1 MTLIEERR
9 LVTVLFAD
17 LVGFTGR
24 ADASDPELVREMQR
38 AYFSAVSE
46 QVERYGGVVEKYIG
60 DAVMAIFGVPQ
71 AHDDDAERAL
81 HAALGIR
88 DAIGGLGWDLEIR
101 IGVNSGEVVG
111 GAGAGRHGD
120 EYTVTGDAVNMA
132 ARLEQ
137 AADPGEIFVG
147 AVTRRLASDGFE
159 FAPLSGLEL
168 KGKKEPVEA
177 WRLVGALPARLRV
190 RIGEAPL
197 VGRVREL
204 AMLDAAIE
212 EAAGGRGLLVA
223 LVGEAGIGKSRL
235 ALELRVRAD
244 REGLAPLWATARPY
258 ASAFPYHVVS
268 QLAEGFLDRRGGS
281 VEEALTSLGAGAEP
295 DASSIRRW
303 AAVLA
308 DALGEKLDDPVLAEI
323 TPLGRQ
329 HLLVQVI
336 SALLVARCRAQP
348 QLIVLD
354 DLQWADAAS
363 MAVIDELVELVPD
376 LPLLLVAL
384 YRPEWSHGW
393 SGKSFYQ
400 QMNLGRLRTDD
411 ALLLSRDLAHGRA
424 LPGDLVQ
431 RILERSAGNPFFLEE
446 LLRAETGTELEQHAS
461 RLPETLHEVLLARID
476 SLPPAARQILQLAA
490 TVGMEFSQ
498 GIVAGI
504 ESRDDLADQLRFLQQ
519 HDLVVARPERPGD
532 RSFFFRHPLIHEV
545 AYRSLLLTRRRQLH
559 GRIAQWLEANAG
571 EESLPAIATHYHDS
585 DDLDKAREYLP
596 KAAERA
602 ASLNALHEAL
612 TFYLQ
617 AADLFRDEPPQR
629 ARMLEQAARQ
639 HYLLGDTET
648 AIEVLED
655 AVSLYWEAGE
665 ELHALDCRRW
675 LGRYFWLDGR
685 GAQADAEIT
694 AAIEGLERLPV
705 SRELAL
711 AYSFRAQAR
720 MLIPDFEGGVE
731 WARKAIEIAEPI
743 GATDA
748 LVHAYNNLGVSL
760 WGLGDPAGIDYIR
773 TSLAMAIEHN
783 IPDEAGRAYVNHSG
797 QGNALQPLPY
807 AEAEALLDEAVDY
820 AQRTQP
826 GGAYDSWLQS
836 ARGEFLF
843 FAARWDEAH
852 RQFQELAARTRA
864 NRYIQINIIA
874 FRALLAALR
883 GQPESA
889 AELVSTVVEP
899 AVGIGDLQA
908 YAPVLLGQSH
918 ARAGLTDAAGALEA
932 ITRAFALRGD
942 RNEPNISCWLLFES
956 ADVVTSLALAVGEPA
971 DASEA
976 IEQGV
981 RLLAAYAT
989 RITPDASIG
998 GTPAELLVRRALYGA
1013 AVEQLAALADRL
1025 GQAAGVET
1033 GGTFF
1038 PGREESAQ
1046 CFDQA
1051 HRLFDAA
1058 RVRLWLAEEQGD
1070 PRLLG
1075 DARSVFERLG
1085 AAGYLRRAE
1094 RLAARIHE
1102 PA

>member
-1 MTLIEERR
+1 VTLIEERR

-38 AYFSAVSE
+38 AYFSAVSG

-81 HAALGIR
+81 HAARGIR
-88 DAIGGLGWDLEIR
+88 EAIDGLGWDLEIR
-101 IGVNSGEVVG
+101 IGVNTGEVVG

-120 EYTVTGDAVNMA
+120 EYTVTGDAVNVA

-137 AADPGEIFVG
+137 AANPGEIFVG
-147 AVTRRLASDGFE
+147 AVTRRLAFDGFE

-168 KGKKEPVEA
+168 KGKEEPVEA
-177 WRLVGALPARLRV
+177 WRLVGALPERLRV
-190 RIGEAPL
+190 RTGEAPL

-204 AMLDAAIE
+204 AALDAAIE

-235 ALELRVRAD
+235 ALELRVRAE
-244 REGLAPLWATARPY
+244 REGLASLWAMARPY

-268 QLAEGFLDRRGGS
+268 QLAEGLLGRRGGS
-281 VEEALTSLGAGAEP
+281 VEEALTSLGAGP
-295 DASSIRRW
+295 DASSIQRW

-308 DALGEKLDDPVLAEI
+308 DVLGEKLDDPVLAEI

-376 LPLLLVAL
+376 LPLLLSAL
-384 YRPEWSHGW
+384 YRSDWSHGW

-400 QMNLGRLRTDD
+400 QMNLGPLRTDD
-411 ALLLSRDLAHGRA
+411 ALLLSRDLARGRA
-424 LPGDLVQ
+424 LPDDLAQ

-446 LLRAETGTELEQHAS
+446 LLRAETGTDRGQHAS

-476 SLPPAARQILQLAA
+476 ALPPAARQILQLAA

-504 ESRDDLADQLRFLQQ
+504 EPRDDLPDQLRFLQQ
-519 HDLVVARPERPGD
+519 HDLVVARPERAGD
-532 RSFFFRHPLIHEV
+532 RSFSFRHPLIYEV
-545 AYRSLLLTRRRQLH
+545 AYRSLLLTRRRELH

-596 KAAERA
+596 RAAERA
-602 ASLNALHEAL
+602 ASLNALREAL

-617 AADLFRDEPPQR
+617 AADLLRDEPPRR

-648 AIEVLED
+648 AIGVLED
-655 AVSLYWEAGE
+655 AVRLYWEAGE
-665 ELHALDCRRW
+665 QLRALDCRRW

-685 GAQADAEIT
+685 GAEAEAEIT
-694 AAIEGLERLPV
+694 GAIEGLEQLPV

-720 MLIPDFEGGVE
+720 MLIPDYEGGVE

-748 LVHAYNNLGVSL
+748 LVHAYNNLGLSL

-773 TSLAMAIEHN
+773 TSLAMAIEDN
-783 IPDEAGRAYVNHSG
+783 IPDEAGRAYVNQIG
-797 QGNALQPLPY
+797 QGIALQPLPY
-807 AEAEALLDEAVDY
+807 AEAEALVDEAVGY

-826 GGAYDSWLQS
+826 GGTYDNWIQN

-843 FAARWDEAH
+843 FAARWDEAQ
-852 RQFQELAARTRA
+852 RQFQELLARTRA

-899 AVGIGDLQA
+899 AIRIGDLQA
-908 YAPVLLGQSH
+908 YAPVLLAQSH
-918 ARAGLTDAAGALEA
+918 ARAGLTDVAGALGALKRA
-932 ITRAFALRGD
+932 IALRGD
-942 RNEPNISCWLLFES
+942 RHEPNISCWLLFES
-956 ADVVTSLALAVGEPA
+956 ADVVTSLALAVGDTGDP
-971 DASEA
+971 SEA
-976 IEQGV
+976 IEHGV

-989 RITPDASIG
+989 GIAPDASIG
-998 GTPAELLVRRALYGA
+998 GTPAELLVRRGLYGA
-1013 AVEQLAALADRL
+1013 AVEQLAVLADGL
-1025 GQAAGVET
+1025 GQAAAVET
-1033 GGTFF
+1033 GGTSF

-1046 CFDQA
+1046 RFDSA

-1058 RVRLWLAEEQGD
+1058 RARLWLAEEQGD

-1075 DARSVFERLG
+1075 DARSVFERLD
-1085 AAGYLRRAE
+1085 ATGYVRRAQ
-1094 RLAARIHE
+1094 RLAARFHD

>member
-1 MTLIEERR
+1 
-9 LVTVLFAD
+9 
-17 LVGFTGR
+17 
-24 ADASDPELVREMQR
+24 
-38 AYFSAVSE
+38 
-46 QVERYGGVVEKYIG
+46 
-60 DAVMAIFGVPQ
+60 
-71 AHDDDAERAL
+71 
-81 HAALGIR
+81 
-88 DAIGGLGWDLEIR
+88 
-101 IGVNSGEVVG
+101 
-111 GAGAGRHGD
+111 
-120 EYTVTGDAVNMA
+120 
-132 ARLEQ
+132 
-137 AADPGEIFVG
+137 
-147 AVTRRLASDGFE
+147 
-159 FAPLSGLEL
+159 
-168 KGKKEPVEA
+168 
-177 WRLVGALPARLRV
+177 
-190 RIGEAPL
+190 PL
-197 VGRVREL
+197 VGRVREI
-204 AMLDAAIE
+204 AVLDAAIE

-235 ALELRVRAD
+235 ALELRVRTD
-244 REGLAPLWATARPY
+244 REGLASLWATARPY
-258 ASAFPYHVVS
+258 ASAFPFHVVS
-268 QLAEGFLDRRGGS
+268 QLAEGLLDRRGGS
-281 VEEALTSLGAGAEP
+281 VEEALTSLGAGSGP

-303 AAVLA
+303 AAVLV
-308 DALGEKLDDPVLAEI
+308 DVLGEKLDDPVLAEI

-411 ALLLSRDLAHGRA
+411 ALLLSRDLARGRA
-424 LPGDLVQ
+424 LPGDLVD

-446 LLRAETGTELEQHAS
+446 LLRAETGTEPEQHAS

-498 GIVAGI
+498 RIVEGI
-504 ESRDDLADQLRFLQQ
+504 EPRDDLADQLRFLQQ

-532 RSFFFRHPLIHEV
+532 RSFSFRHPLIHEV

-559 GRIAQWLEANAG
+559 GRIAHWLEANAG

-612 TFYLQ
+612 TFYRQ
-617 AADLFRDEPPQR
+617 AADLFHDEPPQR

-639 HYLLGDTET
+639 HYLLGDIQT

-655 AVSLYWEAGE
+655 AVGLYWEAGE
-665 ELHALDCRRW
+665 ELRALDCRRW

-748 LVHAYNNLGVSL
+748 LVHAYDNLGVSL
-760 WGLGDPAGIDYIR
+760 WGLGDPAGIEYIR

-797 QGNALQPLPY
+797 QGIALQPLPY
-807 AEAEALLDEAVDY
+807 AEAEALLDEAVSY

-826 GGAYDSWLQS
+826 GGAYDSWLQN

-843 FAARWDEAH
+843 FTARWDEAH
-852 RQFQELAARTRA
+852 RQFEELAARTRA
-864 NRYIQINIIA
+864 NRYVQIDITA
-874 FRALLAALR
+874 FQALLAALR
-883 GQPESA
+883 GEPESA

-899 AVGIGDLQA
+899 AIRIGDLQA
-908 YAPVLLGQSH
+908 YAPVLLAQSH
-918 ARAGLTDAAGALEA
+918 ARAGLTDAAGALGA
-932 ITRAFALRGD
+932 IARAIALRGD
-942 RNEPNISCWLLFES
+942 RHEPNISCWLLFES
-956 ADVVTSLALAVGEPA
+956 ADIVTSLALSVGEPA
-971 DASEA
+971 DTSEA
-976 IEQGV
+976 IGHGV

-989 RITPDASIG
+989 RIEPDASFG
-998 GTPAELLVRRALYGA
+998 GTPAELLVRHALYGA
-1013 AVEQLAALADRL
+1013 AVEQLAALADRF
-1025 GQAAGVET
+1025 GQAAEVET
-1033 GGTFF
+1033 GGTPF

-1046 CFDQA
+1046 RFDQA

-1058 RVRLWLAEEQGD
+1058 RVRLWLAEEHDD

-1075 DARSVFERLG
+1075 DARSVFKRLG

-1102 PA
+1102 SA